1 MENASAICVTFIWH
15 FRQEFSTINLLSNL
29 EGTLKHKVKTIREA
43 SETRVMQVTE
53 QSKSQIS
60 QLQAVITGQKSTRLE
75 ERNAELEARNSEL
88 SLKVQRLET
97 RANAVQMESDA
108 PLKAK

>member
-1 MENASAICVTFIWH
+1 
-15 FRQEFSTINLLSNL
+15 
-29 EGTLKHKVKTIREA
+29 
-43 SETRVMQVTE
+43 MQVTE
-53 QSKSQIS
+53 QSNSQIS

-88 SLKVQRLET
+88 SLTGQRLET